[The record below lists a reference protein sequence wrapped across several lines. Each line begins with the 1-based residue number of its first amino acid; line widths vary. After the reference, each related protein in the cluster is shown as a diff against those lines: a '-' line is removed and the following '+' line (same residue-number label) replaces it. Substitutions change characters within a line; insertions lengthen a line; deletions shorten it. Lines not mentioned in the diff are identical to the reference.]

1 VIKDLLPVAIAA
13 RIVTLRGH
21 RVMLDSDLAELY
33 GVTTSAL
40 KQAVR
45 RNLDRFP
52 EDFLLELTRDEA
64 DELSRS
70 QFVILKRGENIKFRP
85 FAFTQEGVA
94 MLSGVLRSKQAVQTH
109 VGVNRPACA
118 RASTPQRCPHAR
130 GGMNRRTPYATTTW
144 RRCPHAR
151 GGYM

>member
-1 VIKDLLPVAIAA
+1 
-13 RIVTLRGH
+13 
-21 RVMLDSDLAELY
+21 MLDSDLATLY

-52 EDFLLELTRDEA
+52 EDFLLELTPDEA

-94 MLSGVLRSKQAVQTH
+94 MLSGVLRSKQAVHANIAIMRAFVQQRELLKTY
-109 VGVNRPACA
+109 VELARKIGQLERGVVQHDQQLKSIFDALRKLMEPPPRP
-118 RASTPQRCPHAR
+118 RKKIGFR
-130 GGMNRRTPYATTTW
+130 GDES
-144 RRCPHAR
+144 
-151 GGYM
+151 